1 MQNLKP
7 LIFKW
12 VVFLLLCR
20 RPLAADG
27 WCPAGGV
34 WPCQEGWS
42 GQAGCDQ
49 GAPDLLSAS
58 DLTRLTS
65 LLLRGEHTKGFVW
78 KMTAVLC
85 FQDAY
90 LFFSLF
96 KVKYP
101 DRLSVPACVRVM
113 WGVAGVSLRF
123 FWRLV
128 VSCRLVLVRDCV
140 LSLCLL
146 LQC

>member
-7 LIFKW
+7 LILKCDW

-90 LFFSLF
+90 LCFFPFLKTSILIDCL
-96 KVKYP
+96 YP
-101 DRLSVPACVRVM
+101 LVYGLCEELLECHY
-113 WGVAGVSLRF
+113 VSF
-123 FWRLV
+123 EG
-128 VSCRLVLVRDCV
+128 
-140 LSLCLL
+140 
-146 LQC
+146 